1 MSSTNQQTGWIFVWI
16 VCLFPIVLWFF
27 APASVP
33 RFNSIPSTLLSISKL
48 AALVGTSMFA
58 LTLFLSARIKIFEKF
73 FNGLNQVY
81 ERHLHTNTTHHL
93 DSKPP
98 YRSGARSV
106 RYVII

>member
-81 ERHLHTNTTHHL
+81 ERQSTWANSNDFVNVSSFINAATIY
-93 DSKPP
+93 K
-98 YRSGARSV
+98 
-106 RYVII
+106 